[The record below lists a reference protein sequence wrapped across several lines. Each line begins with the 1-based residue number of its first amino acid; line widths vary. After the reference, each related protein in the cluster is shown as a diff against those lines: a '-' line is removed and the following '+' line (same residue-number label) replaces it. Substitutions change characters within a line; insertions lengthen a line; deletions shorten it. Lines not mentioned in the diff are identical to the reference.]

1 MCAALTD
8 PEIERELCGRWRIRS
23 PRWPPLSS
31 RTTGWRHDHRRVR
44 RREGQGGAD
53 AELREALKDRDRS
66 VAVMVEYA
74 DFLDQV
80 LGEWGDDP
88 EGERMLRYAAD
99 LRVLALIAPED
110 DQ

>member
-1 MCAALTD
+1 MTIDEYVAARAKG
-8 PEIERELCGRWRIRS
+8 E
-23 PRWPPLSS
+23 
-31 RTTGWRHDHRRVR
+31 
-44 RREGQGGAD
+44 QYD
-53 AELREALKDRDRS
+53 AELREALKARDRDRS
-66 VAVMVEYA
+66 VAVEYA

-88 EGERMLRYAAD
+88 EGERMRRYAAD